1 MTVVVNLLIF
11 TFSCVRTF
19 LRNDVLLV
27 ACVALPDHC
36 ICPIL
41 NMLPCEPC
49 LGSAHTSSNAK
60 PLRTPSSCAVGA
72 MLVLFRRTLAGGQR
86 CVHVALAAPENS
98 SQRAV
103 LLTRCKMFF
112 ANLLLGCGQLC
123 PSFFVV
129 AGLYVVRLWRTVSQ
143 DFCYDF

>member
-1 MTVVVNLLIF
+1 M
-11 TFSCVRTF
+11 SYWWP
-19 LRNDVLLV
+19 
-27 ACVALPDHC
+27 ALPDHC
-36 ICPIL
+36 IRPIL
-41 NMLPCEPC
+41 NMLPCKPC

-72 MLVLFRRTLAGGQR
+72 MLVLFERNLQVDSDA
-86 CVHVALAAPENS
+86 CMWH
-98 SQRAV
+98 
-103 LLTRCKMFF
+103 LLHLRIPLRDLFFELDAKCFF

-143 DFCYDF
+143 DFCYDSEEFLQKLVLANTRP